1 MQQRELAISTTLLAQ
16 ELLRN
21 VQGSGGSRFA
31 KEMRASSL
39 KMRSMATAY
48 LKLTMTNRAMIKAD
62 PLTTYMR
69 GCWRTQCQPFY
80 GSRAFEANWKGKK
93 AQEVGA
99 SWADWKKKNHCFEV
113 VFSYSMGFPC
123 GSAGKE
129 SASNA
134 GDLGLIG
141 GLGRPPGEGYPP

>member
-69 GCWRTQCQPFY
+69 GC
-80 GSRAFEANWKGKK
+80 
-93 AQEVGA
+93 
-99 SWADWKKKNHCFEV
+99 
-113 VFSYSMGFPC
+113 
-123 GSAGKE
+123 
-129 SASNA
+129 
-134 GDLGLIG
+134 
-141 GLGRPPGEGYPP
+141 